1 VKPGATF
8 TLGDK
13 KITFRDFKPQPDV
26 DHYLPQEE
34 DIAVSAQLDIEDKD
48 GNTGTMEPVFII
60 RDKTPSRIRDEHR
73 ELGMFSNLV
82 NLNPETSEATLLIA
96 QAPPRDAIRVPIAIA
111 TKSSRSDWL
120 ALQAIEFPGINLFWF
135 GCIGMMVGLLISMV
149 LRLRGR

>member
-1 VKPGATF
+1 
-8 TLGDK
+8 
-13 KITFRDFKPQPDV
+13 
-26 DHYLPQEE
+26 
-34 DIAVSAQLDIEDKD
+34 
-48 GNTGTMEPVFII
+48 
-60 RDKTPSRIRDEHR
+60 
-73 ELGMFSNLV
+73 MFSNLV

-96 QAPPRDAIRVPIAIA
+96 QAPPRDAVRVPIAIA